1 MSFVRRGSQKNHII
15 THLKFLFVLF
25 PRNKTIMF
33 IFTAF
38 TAFFFTILTL
48 KYSEFFQ
55 KLFGVYIDD
64 NQYVEDEMLYGK
76 HPMSDSEDEE
86 SEYSEDEESE
96 YSELDDDLADFYEE
110 TTLKEEWLSK
120 TDDEKKQILD
130 KEIDEYMA
138 QKKQAD
144 EIESHLKDIKC

>member
-1 MSFVRRGSQKNHII
+1 MSFVRRGSQKNHMI
-15 THLKFLFVLF
+15 THLKFSFVLF

-33 IFTAF
+33 IFTTF
-38 TAFFFTILTL
+38 TAFFFTLLTL
-48 KYSEFFQ
+48 KYSEFIQ
-55 KLFGVYIDD
+55 KLLGVYVDD

-76 HPMSDSEDEE
+76 HPMSDSEGEE
-86 SEYSEDEESE
+86 SEDEESE
-96 YSELDDDLADFYEE
+96 DSELDDDLADFYEE

-130 KEIDEYMA
+130 NEIDEYMA

-144 EIESHLKDIKC
+144 EIESQLKDIKC

>member
-1 MSFVRRGSQKNHII
+1 MSFVKRGSQKNHII

-38 TAFFFTILTL
+38 TTFFFTMLTL

-55 KLFGVYIDD
+55 KLLGVYVDD

-76 HPMSDSEDEE
+76 HPMSD
-86 SEYSEDEESE
+86 SEDEESE

-144 EIESHLKDIKC
+144 EIESQLKDIKC

>member
-38 TAFFFTILTL
+38 TTFFFTMLTL

-55 KLFGVYIDD
+55 KLLGVYVDD
-64 NQYVEDEMLYGK
+64 NQYVEDDMLYGK
-76 HPMSDSEDEE
+76 HPMSD
-86 SEYSEDEESE
+86 SEDEESE

-130 KEIDEYMA
+130 KEIDEYMT

>member
-1 MSFVRRGSQKNHII
+1 
-15 THLKFLFVLF
+15 
-25 PRNKTIMF
+25 MF

-64 NQYVEDEMLYGK
+64 NQYVEDDMLYGK
-76 HPMSDSEDEE
+76 HPMSD
-86 SEYSEDEESE
+86 SEDEESE

-120 TDDEKKQILD
+120 ADDEKKQILD

-144 EIESHLKDIKC
+144 ERESHLKDIKC

>member
-1 MSFVRRGSQKNHII
+1 MSFVRRGSQQNHII

-38 TAFFFTILTL
+38 TTFFFTMLTL

-55 KLFGVYIDD
+55 KLLGVYVDD
-64 NQYVEDEMLYGK
+64 NQYVEDDMLYGK
-76 HPMSDSEDEE
+76 HPMSD
-86 SEYSEDEESE
+86 SEDEESE

-130 KEIDEYMA
+130 KEIDEYMT